1 MLLCVCSVMVHRWRQ
16 NVVKTKK
23 WHTSNRRVC
32 HLRFFLLW
40 SITEQT
46 HGNIESIC
54 FILWPEKK
62 KRPIH
67 IISSYRLTV
76 RRFVLK
82 SQTLLFVSASSL
94 FLYRTC
100 IQFLR
105 KFFNVFSCSNQN
117 NGENILQNSESL
129 VAMAHDGNCCE
140 DFLLFTHPQ
149 VLKNSFCLRFSIF
162 LLFK

>member
-105 KFFNVFSCSNQN
+105 KVFQR
-117 NGENILQNSESL
+117 LFVFKSEWRKHFAKQRVSRSDDTRWKLLWRFL
-129 VAMAHDGNCCE
+129 VVYASSGTQE
-140 DFLLFTHPQ
+140 LFLSPFLHFS
-149 VLKNSFCLRFSIF
+149 SF
-162 LLFK
+162 

>member
-62 KRPIH
+62 KKTDTHNLNLFVLYYDQKRKKRPIH

-100 IQFLR
+100 IVSS
-105 KFFNVFSCSNQN
+105 KSFSTSFRVQIRIMAKTFCKTA
-117 NGENILQNSESL
+117 SL
-129 VAMAHDGNCCE
+129 
-140 DFLLFTHPQ
+140 
-149 VLKNSFCLRFSIF
+149 S
-162 LLFK
+162 

>member
-62 KRPIH
+62 KKTDTHNFLVPLDCPTICAKVPNASFRLCFFSFSLSH
-67 IISSYRLTV
+67 LYTVSSKSFSTSFRVQIKIMAKHFAKQRVSRSNDTRWKLLW
-76 RRFVLK
+76 RFLV
-82 SQTLLFVSASSL
+82 VYASSGTQEL
-94 FLYRTC
+94 FLSP
-100 IQFLR
+100 FLH
-105 KFFNVFSCSNQN
+105 FS
-117 NGENILQNSESL
+117 
-129 VAMAHDGNCCE
+129 
-140 DFLLFTHPQ
+140 
-149 VLKNSFCLRFSIF
+149 SF
-162 LLFK
+162 